1 LINAMHWVGLAKNL
15 KRVPWFKIRR
25 VMLEAQFQRAQQ
37 ELALKGASPRFD
49 ELRRRVAEEYES
61 FSKSVAA
68 WSALREQ
75 SIADAKRAL
84 VDRWENSNLP
94 AKLKA
99 LEDGLH
105 EQYRRMQQIGAQL
118 GTARA

>member
-1 LINAMHWVGLAKNL
+1 
-15 KRVPWFKIRR
+15 
-25 VMLEAQFQRAQQ
+25 MLETQFLRAKQ
-37 ELALKGASPRFD
+37 ELARQAGSPRFD

-68 WSALREQ
+68 WTALREQ

-84 VDRWENSNLP
+84 VDRWEKSNLP
-94 AKLKA
+94 SGLKA

-105 EQYRRMQQIGAQL
+105 EQYRRMQRIGAEL
-118 GTARA
+118 GSARS